1 MQVPKLP
8 LVANCVRTQSLNLL
22 RMTNLSDS
30 ELSVLNI
37 NKNKQYYL
45 SPIL

>member
-8 LVANCVRTQSLNLL
+8 SSANCVRTQSLNLL
-22 RMTNLSDS
+22 RMNNLSDS

-45 SPIL
+45 IPIL

>member
-8 LVANCVRTQSLNLL
+8 SEANCVRTQSLNLL
-22 RMTNLSDS
+22 RMNNLSDS
-30 ELSVLNI
+30 ELSMLNI

-45 SPIL
+45 IPIL